1 MAAVEANEAGIERV
15 HVRAKW
21 KHEAHDFTL
30 WLARHLDLLGEAIGI
45 PLELKRREAPVGPLF
60 LDILARDTD
69 SDVLVAIENQL
80 EPANLQHLGQ
90 LVAYATGLD
99 ARAAVWVAPEFS
111 YHHGTALHRLNEWTR
126 DGIRFYAV
134 KIEVVRRNSDPNLEA
149 RFRRVVWPGGWDE
162 DALVQPEEE
171 SPSKRRYSEFFQPL
185 IARLV
190 TDGFTDRTVQH
201 FDHTG
206 RRFPSA
212 STEAASC
219 SYAASLGTERCWV
232 TFHVRANDIERTN
245 RIFDEL
251 HASREEIE
259 AEFAARISGRDEA
272 GGDPRV
278 PDWSWGRYDPFYF
291 FSISVARDGSILDS
305 ERHDEIRAWML
316 DQLPHLKAVFDPRIA
331 VILNRITSEEPPT

>member
-1 MAAVEANEAGIERV
+1 MDAPEAGIERV
-15 HVRAKW
+15 HVQAMW
-21 KHEAHDFTL
+21 KHEAHDFTP
-30 WLARHLDLLGEAIGI
+30 WLARNLDLLGEAIGI
-45 PLELKRREAPVGPLF
+45 PLELKQREAPVGPLF
-60 LDILARDTD
+60 LDILARDAD

-80 EPANLQHLGQ
+80 APANLQHLGQ

-134 KIEVVRRNSDPNLEA
+134 KIEVVRHEGAPHLDA
-149 RFRRVVWPGGWDE
+149 RFRKVVWPGGWDE

-171 SPSKRRYSEFFQPL
+171 SPWKRRYSEFFQPL

-190 TDGFTDRTVQH
+190 TDGFTDKAVQH
-201 FDHTG
+201 FDPTG

-212 STEAASC
+212 STDAASC
-219 SYAASLGTERCWV
+219 FYAASLQRQNDAWV

-259 AEFAARISGRDEA
+259 AEFAARISLRDQASA
-272 GGDPRV
+272 GP
-278 PDWSWGRYDPFYF
+278 PAPEWNWGKFAPFFF
-291 FSISVARDGSILDS
+291 FSISVRRDGSILDS
-305 ERHDEIRAWML
+305 PQQHEEIRAWML
-316 DQLPHLKAVFDPRIA
+316 DHLPHLKAVFDPRVAAILKRIA
-331 VILNRITSEEPPT
+331 SEGSPT